1 MATNASQEIQ
11 LVNKKKNKR
20 AARAEFTCTCARAV
34 VLEAKGGI

>member
-20 AARAEFTCTCARAV
+20 AARAELTCTCVCAV
-34 VLEAKGGI
+34 VLEAKGDI